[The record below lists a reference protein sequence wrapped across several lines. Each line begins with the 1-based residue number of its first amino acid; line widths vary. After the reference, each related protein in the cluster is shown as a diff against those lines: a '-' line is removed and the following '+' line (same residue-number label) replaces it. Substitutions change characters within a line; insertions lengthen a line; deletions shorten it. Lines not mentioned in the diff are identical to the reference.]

1 MVRQGA
7 TGEATPGTL
16 LMSDHTNRE
25 RHLDFREIV
34 DSRLRFATSTDE
46 SEVLR
51 SNWLTYAQAAAYCGW
66 SVNYVRNLVCA
77 GAIPVY
83 GKPRRRRFR
92 RDMLDRFLTDP
103 DAAMRLFRAER
114 QSHGS

>member
-1 MVRQGA
+1 
-7 TGEATPGTL
+7 
-16 LMSDHTNRE
+16 MSDDTNRE
-25 RHLDFREIV
+25 RNV
-34 DSRLRFATSTDE
+34 VSRQIIASPRRFATSTHE
-46 SEVLR
+46 PGAFPG
-51 SNWLTYAQAAAYCGW
+51 NWLTYAQAAHYCGW
-66 SVNYVRNLVCA
+66 SVNYLRNLVCA

>member
-1 MVRQGA
+1 M
-7 TGEATPGTL
+7 TDDT
-16 LMSDHTNRE
+16 E
-25 RHLDFREIV
+25 RDL
-34 DSRLRFATSTDE
+34 DSRQIAAPRPRFATSTDE
-46 SEVLR
+46 PEAFPSK
-51 SNWLTYAQAAAYCGW
+51 WLTYAQAAAYCGW
-66 SVNYVRNLVCA
+66 SVNHLRNLVCA

>member
-1 MVRQGA
+1 
-7 TGEATPGTL
+7 
-16 LMSDHTNRE
+16 MSDDTDHELQVDSRQ
-25 RHLDFREIV
+25 IV
-34 DSRLRFATSTDE
+34 DSRRRFATSTNE
-46 SEVLR
+46 PEGLPGK
-51 SNWLTYAQAAAYCGW
+51 WLTYAQAAAYCGW
-66 SVNYVRNLVCA
+66 SVAYLRNLVCA